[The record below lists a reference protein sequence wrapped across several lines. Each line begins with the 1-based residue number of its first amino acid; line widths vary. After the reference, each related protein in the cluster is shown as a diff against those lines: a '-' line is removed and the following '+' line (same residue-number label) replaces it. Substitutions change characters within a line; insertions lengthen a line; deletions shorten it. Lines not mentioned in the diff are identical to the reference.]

1 MNTQQ
6 FTTKSSEL
14 SVLEQFCFDD
24 EHIDDLHNYIYNSH
38 FSTEWLMKFADLL
51 DFAHYYNSNAEE
63 FFNDAFFLGANVRY
77 ELITHTLLYIRD
89 CNNENELSNILEY
102 MIDNE
107 ELNSSTLQSS
117 ENIQNLAL
125 PPVDDNETNEEII
138 NGIDLCIAESYD
150 NDAILYKHII
160 LMNLT
165 DGEYINYLI

>member
-63 FFNDAFFLGANVRY
+63 FFNTAFFLGANVRY
-77 ELITHTLLYIRD
+77 ELITHIMLYIRD
-89 CNNENELSNILEY
+89 CNNENELSNIWDYIL
-102 MIDNE
+102 DNE
-107 ELNSSTLQSS
+107 NRH
-117 ENIQNLAL
+117 NLAL
-125 PPVDDNETNEEII
+125 PPDDDD
-138 NGIDLCIAESYD
+138 GIDICIAESND
-150 NDAILYKHII
+150 NDAILYKNII

-165 DGEYINYLI
+165 DGEFINYLI

>member
-1 MNTQQ
+1 MNTQ
-6 FTTKSSEL
+6 EL
-14 SVLEQFCFDD
+14 NVFDA
-24 EHIDDLHNYIYNSH
+24 ETYSFLAFEKHNYNNLHNYIYNSH

-63 FFNDAFFLGANVRY
+63 FFNTAFFLGANVRY
-77 ELITHTLLYIRD
+77 ELITHIILYIRD

-102 MIDNE
+102 MLDN
-107 ELNSSTLQSS
+107 

-125 PPVDDNETNEEII
+125 PPVDDDETNEEII
-138 NGIDLCIAESYD
+138 NGIDSCIAESYD